1 MCFLNQKFSKP
12 MNKYGWKFYEKL
24 HKYVEWLK
32 EKMIRKVSIHKQH
45 MLTNPLH
52 KCTAGTQVIF
62 AIHIQHPNH
71 LYNKLITSPLQTLHE
86 GVGIGRNN
94 LSCIIDSKSNVQD
107 SEKTP
112 SKLMRCLYDIEKKY
126 QSRNLKHNSVIEPLL
141 CTFKDQDIWVFQ
153 LNSFWSWCCYCW
165 CWKTKQNKKK

>member
-1 MCFLNQKFSKP
+1 MLFEPNSVF
-12 MNKYGWKFYEKL
+12 
-24 HKYVEWLK
+24 
-32 EKMIRKVSIHKQH
+32 IIHKQH
-45 MLTNPLH
+45 MLTNPSH

-71 LYNKLITSPLQTLHE
+71 LYNKLITPPLQTLHE

-112 SKLMRCLYDIEKKY
+112 SKLMRCLQPVFSTASAIVTKKR
-126 QSRNLKHNSVIEPLL
+126 SSLALGNSNMLIFLNKNVKHY
-141 CTFKDQDIWVFQ
+141 K
-153 LNSFWSWCCYCW
+153 LNG
-165 CWKTKQNKKK
+165 